1 MGHQIT
7 HRDRLIVGRNRPG
20 ARLDPAGAVRR
31 LIVVGEQ
38 SAWERMDGYFA
49 GKLLGADEALVA
61 AAAASDAASLP
72 PIAVSPLQGRFLEL
86 LAISIRARNV
96 LEIGTL
102 GGYSTIC
109 LARGVGPGGRVLSLE
124 YQPRHAEV
132 ARSSIAAVR
141 GRGDPRRPSP

>member
-1 MGHQIT
+1 M
-7 HRDRLIVGRNRPG
+7 
-20 ARLDPAGAVRR
+20 
-31 LIVVGEQ
+31 GEQ
-38 SAWERMDGYFA
+38 SAWDQVDGYFA
-49 GKLLGADEALVA
+49 GKLLGEDEALMA
-61 AAAASDAASLP
+61 AAAASDAAGLP
-72 PIAVSPLQGRFLEL
+72 QIAVSPLQGRFLEL

-132 ARSSIAAVR
+132 ARSSIAAAGLSGVVEIR
-141 GRGDPRRPSP
+141 VGRALDLLSAV

>member
-1 MGHQIT
+1 
-7 HRDRLIVGRNRPG
+7 V
-20 ARLDPAGAVRR
+20 
-31 LIVVGEQ
+31 
-38 SAWERMDGYFA
+38 DGYFA
-49 GKLLGADEALVA
+49 GKLLGEDEALMA
-61 AAAASDAASLP
+61 AAAASDAAGLP
-72 PIAVSPLQGRFLEL
+72 QIAVSPLQGRFLEL